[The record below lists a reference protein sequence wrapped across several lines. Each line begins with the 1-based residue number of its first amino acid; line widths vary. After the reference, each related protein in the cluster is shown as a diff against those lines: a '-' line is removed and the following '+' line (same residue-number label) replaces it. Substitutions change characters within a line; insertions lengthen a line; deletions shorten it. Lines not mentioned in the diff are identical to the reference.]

1 MSREISPAGG
11 RPYGVQRV
19 CAAWAVPRSSV
30 YAARER
36 GQKPPERPIG
46 LRRGPKPQVADE
58 MILGHIRE
66 YLRTSPFQGEGH
78 RKVYAHLKHVLK
90 IPIGRTRVL
99 HLMRDHQLL
108 SPYRHQLGSPHAHL
122 GTLVAAAPNQMWGTD
137 GFRVFTVDE
146 GWIWGFAAVD
156 HFNSECVGWHVV
168 KTGSRFEALEPLRQ
182 ALQTRMG
189 GVEKDAARGLVLRA
203 DNGCQYTSDHFRG
216 QTAFW
221 GITLSHAFVAQPQ
234 GNGITERFIR
244 TLKEQVIY
252 GRRFHTAE
260 EVRQALHPFIVNYNH
275 HWRLERLGFLTPAE
289 ARQAALDKA
298 AA

>member
-1 MSREISPAGG
+1 MSRAFSPATH
-11 RPYGVQRV
+11 RRYGIQRV
-19 CAAWAVPRSSV
+19 CALWAVPRSSL
-30 YAARER
+30 YAARGGAHR
-36 GQKPPERPIG
+36 PPEAPPAS
-46 LRRGPKPQVADE
+46 RRGPRPRRSDE
-58 MILGHIRE
+58 TILAHIRG
-66 YLRTSPFQGEGH
+66 YLAATPFQGEGH

-90 IPIGRTRVL
+90 IPISRTRVL
-99 HLMRDHQLL
+99 RLMRDHQLL
-108 SPYRHQLGSPHAHL
+108 SPYRHLPGTSHL
-122 GTLVAAAPNQMWGTD
+122 HTGTLVAEAPNQMWGTD

-168 KTGSRFEALEPLRQ
+168 KTGTRFEALEPLRQ
-182 ALQTRMG
+182 GLQTVGG
-189 GVEKDAARGLVLRA
+189 GVEKDAARGLILRT
-203 DNGCQYTSDHFRG
+203 DHGCQYTSDHFRG

-234 GNGITERFIR
+234 GNGIAERFIR

-252 GRRFHTAE
+252 GHAFHNVE
-260 EVRQALHPFIVNYNH
+260 EVRTAIQPFIENYNH

-298 AA
+298 VA